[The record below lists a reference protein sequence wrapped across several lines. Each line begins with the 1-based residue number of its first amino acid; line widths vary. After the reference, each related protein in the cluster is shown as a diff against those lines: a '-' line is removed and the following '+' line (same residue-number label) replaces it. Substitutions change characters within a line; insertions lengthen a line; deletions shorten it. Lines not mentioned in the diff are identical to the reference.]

1 MKPALAVLVIF
12 LIYFGFNHGPKTAHP
27 ESAGELVRH
36 RAPVAQV
43 VPTPSSFRPTVPPL
57 SSELSEAAT
66 GLRASF
72 QPGVSRFVRARRM
85 VDFDKLWKADP
96 PFAFFVSEVAD
107 PGSPPEYRAYLA
119 GCLRKAAKAALP
131 EDKEVMISLLEKT
144 LESQAVECSAK
155 PDLAHTLIIF
165 DEGPETIS
173 RLAALSDG
181 SSDDRLRASF
191 LAALS
196 QSRNSKAALLT
207 SACEMSED
215 PNRWAT
221 SLAVIV
227 PPLILSGDALEIS
240 TLEKILTDTQSVELL
255 QRSAQAL
262 ALLPDAPAKEH
273 LRNLLTARLSQ
284 LSHTLNQ

>member
-1 MKPALAVLVIF
+1 MKPALAVLVVF
-12 LIYFGFNHGPKTAHP
+12 LIYFGFNHGPKMDHP
-27 ESAGELVRH
+27 ESADEPVRH

-43 VPTPSSFRPTVPPL
+43 DPIPSSFRPTAPPL
-57 SSELSEAAT
+57 SPELSEAAT

-119 GCLRKAAKAALP
+119 GCLRKAGKAALP

-144 LESQAVECSAK
+144 LESQAVEFSAK

-165 DEGPETIS
+165 DERPETIS

-181 SSDDRLRASF
+181 SSDDSLRASF

-215 PNRWAT
+215 PKRWAT

-240 TLEKILTDTQSVELL
+240 TLEKIFTDTQSVELL

-262 ALLPDAPAKEH
+262 ARIPDTATKNHLQDLLI
-273 LRNLLTARLSQ
+273 TRLSQ
-284 LSHTLNQ
+284 LSHTSNQ

>member
-1 MKPALAVLVIF
+1 M
-12 LIYFGFNHGPKTAHP
+12 AHP

-119 GCLRKAAKAALP
+119 GCLRKAGKAALP

-240 TLEKILTDTQSVELL
+240 TLEKIFTDTQSVELL